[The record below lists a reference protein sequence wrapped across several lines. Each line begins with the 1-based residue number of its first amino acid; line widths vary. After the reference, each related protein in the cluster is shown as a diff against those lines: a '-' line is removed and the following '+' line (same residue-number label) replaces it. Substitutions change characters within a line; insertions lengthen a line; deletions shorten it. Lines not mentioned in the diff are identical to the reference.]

1 MEMVDFAYGKVMQEE
16 REVKF
21 KMEKLARTVRHHWKI
36 KKYSQNE
43 VMPEWE
49 DTQLEDCFSAAM
61 VRYSGYLDRMET
73 QKQTPMM

>member
-1 MEMVDFAYGKVMQEE
+1 M
-16 REVKF
+16 
-21 KMEKLARTVRHHWKI
+21 RHHWKI

-49 DTQLEDCFSAAM
+49 DVQLEDCFSAAM

-73 QKQTPMM
+73 QKETPMMKRIID